1 MPKLSSLKTGQK
13 AQLNDLSQ
21 DAVLAQRLMATGL
34 MPGHEL
40 DLQHKMPLG
49 GPVLCR
55 FPSGKVGIRREDAHK
70 LSVTTTEI
78 PPSNP

>member
-1 MPKLSSLKTGQK
+1 MSKLSSLKIGQK
-13 AQLNDLSQ
+13 AHLNDLSQ
-21 DAVLAQRLMATGL
+21 DSVLAQRLMATGL

-55 FPSGKVGIRREDAHK
+55 FPSGKVGIRLEDAQK
-70 LSVTTTEI
+70 LRVTTTDI
-78 PPSNP
+78 PPSTP